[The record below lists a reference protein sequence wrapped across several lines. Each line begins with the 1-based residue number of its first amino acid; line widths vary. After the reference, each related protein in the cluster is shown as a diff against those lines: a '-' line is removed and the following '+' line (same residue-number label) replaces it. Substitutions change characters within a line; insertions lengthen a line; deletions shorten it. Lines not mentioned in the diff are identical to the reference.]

1 MALNG
6 DSPDPL
12 IGMQLGDYTIQ
23 TLVGRGGMANVYEA
37 LDEKLGRKAAVKVMR
52 IEHDH
57 DAELTQRFIREARAA
72 ANLDHPNIVSVY
84 QFGEGPP
91 LYYIAMKL
99 IEGRTLLNILKRLRQ
114 QKKFLEPGQV
124 QTIVEQIAAAL
135 DYAHSRGVVHRDV
148 KPSNIMLTEDNRAF
162 LTDFGLTMQLGEDST
177 AGTAFGTP
185 RYIAPEQAIASHK
198 AVPQSDIY
206 SLGVVLYEMATGQP
220 PFDSESPMTLALRH
234 ITHQPPA
241 PSTVRADLPHPVQ
254 TVILKALEKRPDN
267 RWPSATAMAEALH
280 AAYDGVEPDV
290 TLSEET
296 LDAPDS
302 LKQGAGLAP
311 TASTE
316 QTALMSSQPRVPGAA
331 AASAPVIASRLPQ
344 ISPRLLPAIVIV
356 GVLLAIFTIILGRTE
371 SNKPPLI
378 EPFST
383 PTPLPAARIRL
394 IYSPDWFV
402 VYNASGE
409 PVSLEG
415 VSFVRGDQPDRVFDA
430 ARFGATTYKNLGA
443 GQCLQIWMTTA
454 NDHSLPMV
462 CGPKTQNNP
471 LSFTDPVIIFWAL
484 HGDKD
489 VVGTFLVM
497 RNRTPLQTCSM
508 HVNTCEF
515 ALS

>member
-1 MALNG
+1 
-6 DSPDPL
+6 
-12 IGMQLGDYTIQ
+12 MQLGDYTIQ
-23 TLVGRGGMANVYEA
+23 TLIGRGGMANVYEA

-52 IEHDH
+52 VEHNQD
-57 DAELTQRFIREARAA
+57 DELTQRFVREARAA

-84 QFGEGPP
+84 QFGEGPN

-114 QKKFLEPGQV
+114 QKKYLEPAQV
-124 QTIVEQIAAAL
+124 QAIVEQIAAAL
-135 DYAHSRGVVHRDV
+135 DYAHTKGVVHRDV
-148 KPSNIMLTEDNRAF
+148 KPSNIMLTDDNRAF

-241 PSTVRADLPHPVQ
+241 PVTVRPDLPHPVQ

-280 AAYDGVEPDV
+280 AAYEGVEPDV
-290 TLSEET
+290 TLTDET
-296 LDAPDS
+296 LDAPEAM
-302 LKQGAGLAP
+302 QNGARLTPA
-311 TASTE
+311 ASTE
-316 QTALMSSQPRVPGAA
+316 QTALMSSQPRVLGSQAGAPA
-331 AASAPVIASRLPQ
+331 VLGARVPQ
-344 ISPRLLPAIVIV
+344 IPVRLLPMIVIV
-356 GVLLAIFTIILGRTE
+356 ALLIGMGAIILSRTD

-383 PTPLPAARIRL
+383 PTPLSATRIRL
-394 IYSPDWFV
+394 IYTPDWFV
-402 VYNASGE
+402 VYNASGQ

-415 VSFVRGDQPDRVFDA
+415 ITFVRGDQPDRVFDA

-443 GQCLQIWMTTA
+443 GQCLQIWITTA
-454 NDHSLPMV
+454 SDHTLPMV
-462 CGPKTQNNP
+462 CGPKPQGNA
-471 LSFTDPVIIFWAL
+471 LSYTDPAIIFWAL

-489 VVGTFLVM
+489 VVGTFLVT

-508 HVNTCEF
+508 RVNTCEF
-515 ALS
+515 SLS